1 MPGDLSNRPNV
12 ADLVERI
19 QAFQE
24 SVRIRRTRP
33 AAPGSL
39 AGNDPLVA
47 RLEAL
52 DPDLARSYRQA
63 LTDLEDSNRL
73 SFLGPAGEIR
83 EVMRGV
89 MHKLAPD
96 RKVKKQKWFV
106 GEKNGNPTQAERIR
120 FIVQGGDNWK
130 SANSTAETVE
140 EKVGRLGRSLYGRA
154 SKAFHAGTQ
163 RREVEKILGYVRAL
177 LDEMLPPLA
186 T

>member
-1 MPGDLSNRPNV
+1 MGQQAVTDL
-12 ADLVERI
+12 LERI
-19 QAFQE
+19 RAFQE
-24 SVRIRRTRP
+24 SVRAERGARP
-33 AAPGSL
+33 ASPAPPTD
-39 AGNDPLVA
+39 ADPLVA
-47 RLEAL
+47 RLGAL

-63 LTDLEDSNRL
+63 LIDLADSNRL

-83 EVMRGV
+83 EVMRAA

-96 RKVKKQKWFV
+96 GEVNKQKWFV
-106 GEKNGNPTQAERIR
+106 GDKNRNPTQAERIR
-120 FIVQGGDNWK
+120 FVVQGGDNWK

-140 EKVGRLGRSLYGRA
+140 EKVGQMGRSLYGRA

-163 RREVEKILGYVRAL
+163 KREVEKILGYVRAL